1 MTKNTTTNTERNTAE
16 KQDLVLE
23 ILRRLDTVRTINSP
37 KPSRK
42 PVDELVATI
51 LSQNT
56 SDSNTSRAFAS
67 LKDRFPTWTE
77 VIDAPVD
84 DVVEAIRSGGLAQ
97 QKAPRIQKALQQI
110 IDRKAKDPN
119 DALMRQLEPLT
130 SDTSLEWLTSF
141 NGVGPKTA
149 ACVLL
154 FAVGKP
160 VVPVDTHVHRVSK
173 RIGLIGQRTNAEK
186 AHHEL
191 LASVS
196 PDDAYPFH
204 MHLIRHGRTTCKA
217 RSPRCSDCI
226 LLDICDYGR
235 STEAGSTE

>member
-1 MTKNTTTNTERNTAE
+1 MSKNTSTNSERNAAE

-23 ILRRLDTVRTINSP
+23 ILQRLDSVRQIKP
-37 KPSRK
+37 RRPSRK
-42 PVDELVATI
+42 PVDELVSTI

-56 SDSNTSRAFAS
+56 SDSNTSRAFSS
-67 LKDRFPTWTE
+67 LKERFPTWTE

-84 DVVEAIRSGGLAQ
+84 VVVDAIRSGGLAR
-97 QKAPRIQKALQQI
+97 QKAPRIQAALEQVVA
-110 IDRKAKDPN
+110 RGATNPN
-119 DALMRQLEPLT
+119 QALMKQLEPLS
-130 SDTSLEWLTSF
+130 SDSALHWLTSF

-191 LASVS
+191 LELVS
-196 PDDAYPFH
+196 PEDAYKFH
-204 MHLIRHGRTTCKA
+204 MHLIHHGRSTCKA
-217 RSPRCSDCI
+217 RNPRCPDCV

-235 STEAGSTE
+235 STQKGLSD